1 MKKLSYLIG
10 LVVLV
15 GLAVTLIL
23 WPVSPSVST
32 QPGLAQQSENGQ
44 PGSEKFRADGKPDGT
59 QSIRQNSGNNLHAS
73 PFELGP
79 ANTET
84 SLNMPNNQAS
94 NSLVEL
100 PEKEEIS
107 PREAARRKQMEQ
119 LGYMVPPEYYTKDL
133 KTLRKMAKAGDAFAM
148 VHIGEKYAFELNGQK
163 DNPEF
168 DPSMNYPDAA
178 KQSFK
183 QALVAGNIR
192 SAGIISELYF
202 NENNALEA
210 YAWHIVSEQMGD
222 SISADWFRLN
232 DMSKN
237 ASPQLKTTAAARALQ
252 IVAELDLLRKK

>member
-1 MKKLSYLIG
+1 MKKSYY
-10 LVVLV
+10 LV
-15 GLAVTLIL
+15 GLLALTGVAVVLLFWTEPPAIL
-23 WPVSPSVST
+23 S
-32 QPGLAQQSENGQ
+32 QQGGDQNTAGASQ
-44 PGSEKFRADGKPDGT
+44 MSEKSRSGSTLNPGKPGM
-59 QSIRQNSGNNLHAS
+59 QNGGNNLQAS
-73 PFELGP
+73 PFELGQ
-79 ANTET
+79 ANNEAIA
-84 SLNMPNNQAS
+84 NMPNNLAS

-107 PREAARRKQMEQ
+107 PHEAARRKKMEQ
-119 LGYMVPPEYYTKDL
+119 LGYMVPPDYYTKDL

-163 DNPEF
+163 DHPEF
-168 DPSMNYPDAA
+168 EPDMNYPDAA
-178 KQSFK
+178 KQAFK

-202 NENNALEA
+202 NENNALES

-237 ASPQLKTTAAARALQ
+237 ASPELKTTAAARARQ